1 LKTNYNSE
9 ESPGLMKD
17 EGQIIRAIVEGHTAQ
32 YRLLVER
39 YQNPVFRVIF
49 KIVNNHEEVRELT

>member
-1 LKTNYNSE
+1 
-9 ESPGLMKD
+9 MKD
-17 EGQIIRAIVEGHTAQ
+17 EGQIIRAIVEGHTVQ
-32 YRLLVER
+32 YKLLVER